1 MSRMTHTKIARAVF
15 LGGAAVA
22 LSGLCF
28 VQAQDDIAVQHAD
41 CVFLGP
47 KQGEYKKSGLEA
59 QSIREYAFS
68 RQTASI
74 AGQLGAKAPGSER
87 LQSASNNVIDR
98 HLFKVWSDAGVT
110 PANKTN
116 DFEFIRRVSLDL
128 TGRVPSMQRVQ
139 QFAVDG
145 DPDKREKLVD
155 ELLASEGWVDKWT
168 MFFGDLYKNTV
179 RTTQFVR
186 YNDGRN
192 AFYQYLN
199 KSLAENKPYNRL
211 AMEMIGATGDNSYQ
225 QGNLGWMISGVVTG
239 GPVQDLWDQMASNS
253 AEMFLGVAHYNCIVC
268 HDGRRHLD
276 TLSLWGKSATRVQT
290 YQMASFFSR
299 TEMLR
304 VRVDPANGTPYYY
317 SVQDNTRYRT
327 DYGLN
332 TTTGN
337 RPARQPIGTV
347 RVIAPE
353 YPFSG
358 GKPRS
363 GESYRA
369 ALGRELTNDFQF
381 SRAAVNYIWK
391 EFMGKAFVEPANQFD
406 LARLDPDNPPP
417 DPWKLQPN
425 QPRLLNALAQT
436 FIDGSYDLK
445 KLMRTIVLSE
455 SYQLQ
460 SQYPGQWS
468 PAWEDLYAR
477 HLVRRLWAEEI
488 HDAIV
493 QTSNV
498 PVNYAVAGLPNVG
511 LAMKLPDVVNVPGGD
526 VRTFLDSFMR
536 GNRDGEDR
544 KRDGSTLQ
552 ALNLMNDTFVMT
564 RTRAT
569 GTAET
574 GSLLRRALTNGSNE
588 QMITMLYL
596 TVLNRR
602 PTDTEMSTALANLN
616 DGNRTQ
622 RAEDLLWSLYN
633 KVDFIYN
640 Y

>member
-1 MSRMTHTKIARAVF
+1 MSRLKNKQTLKV
-15 LGGAAVA
+15 LCVGVAATV
-22 LSGLCF
+22 LSSLSF
-28 VQAQDDIAVQHAD
+28 VQAQEELEVSHAD
-41 CVFLGP
+41 CVLFGP
-47 KQGEYKKSGLEA
+47 KRTEYRKSGLQA
-59 QSIREYAFS
+59 DAIREHLFS
-68 RQTASI
+68 RQTASVVD
-74 AGQLGAKAPGSER
+74 QLGAKASSER
-87 LQSASNNVIDR
+87 LQATSGNVIDR
-98 HLFKVWSDAGVT
+98 QLFKVWSDAGVT
-110 PANKTN
+110 PAGKTN
-116 DFEFIRRVSLDL
+116 DYEFIRRVSLDL
-128 TGRVPSMQRVQ
+128 TGRVPSMLRVQ
-139 QFAVDG
+139 QFVADG
-145 DPDKREKLVD
+145 DPEKRAKLVD
-155 ELLASEGWVDKWT
+155 ELLASENWVDKWT

-186 YNDGRN
+186 YNEGRN

-199 KSLAENKPYNRL
+199 KSLAENKPYHRI
-211 AMEMIGATGDNSYQ
+211 AMELIGSSGGNSYE

-239 GPVQDLWDQMASNS
+239 GPVQDLWDQMAANS
-253 AEMFLGVAHYNCIVC
+253 AEMFLGVAHFNCIGC

-276 TLSLWGKSATRVQT
+276 TLSLWGKTATRVQA
-290 YQMASFFSR
+290 YQLASFFSR

-304 VRVDPANGTPYYY
+304 VRVNPAIGTPYYY

-327 DYGLN
+327 DYSLN

-337 RPARQPIGTV
+337 RPPRQPIGTV

-353 YPFSG
+353 YPFTG
-358 GKPRS
+358 GKPAQ
-363 GESYRA
+363 GENYRT
-369 ALGRELTNDFQF
+369 ALGRLLTSDFQF
-381 SRAAVNYIWK
+381 ARATVNYIWK
-391 EFMGKAFVEPANQFD
+391 EFMGKAFVEPTNQFD

-425 QPRLLNALAQT
+425 QPRLLNALAQS
-436 FIDGSYDLK
+436 FVDGGYDLK
-445 KLMRTIVLSE
+445 QLMRMIVLSE

-460 SQYPGQWS
+460 SRYTGQWN

-493 QTSNV
+493 DTSNV
-498 PVNYAVAGLPNVG
+498 GVNYAVAGLPNVRA
-511 LAMKLPDVVNVPGGD
+511 AMKLPDVVNVPAGD
-526 VRTFLDSFMR
+526 IRTFLDSFMR
-536 GNRDGEDR
+536 GNRDNEDR

-552 ALNLMNDTFVMT
+552 ALNLMNDSFVMT
-564 RTRAT
+564 RTRSS

-588 QMITMLYL
+588 QVIQMLYL

-602 PTDTEMSTALANLN
+602 PSDAEMSAALANLN
-616 DGNRTQ
+616 SGNRTQ